1 MLKKYWIII
10 SFIVILVNLSACY
23 DAQEPADISFVSFI
37 GIDRG
42 VSDKYR
48 VTVKL
53 YNMQQQSKDSV
64 TTGGN
69 TGGNSKETENDT
81 IIIDAPSFY
90 AGVNLLNTSIPHKL
104 NFTHTGVIV
113 VSKELAESG
122 LIGEFIA
129 PLIRYRELRRTTDI
143 IVVDGSSQ
151 SFIEKMG
158 DYLGEDAASMFESLL
173 YEADNTGFFPHITL
187 NDFYNA
193 LKSTYYQP
201 IATYGAIN
209 DFSNFTQQGQK
220 WGDEFK
226 IPGKL
231 YAAQIPRKGGNSI
244 ELLGSAI
251 FNKDRMVGQ
260 LDGHETR
267 MLLLLNG
274 NYQKGIFTIQDP
286 IKPNLIIPINLRLV
300 DRPKIEIYLNGDKAN
315 ISITIRTEGDI
326 YAIQSNINYENP
338 QLIKMIENATQQ
350 QLIQG
355 LYDVIAKC
363 QSMNSDVFGFGK
375 YVLNKFATIEELESY
390 NWNDRF
396 NQADIKISVEFKIRK
411 TGGIINSYPL
421 ED

>member
-1 MLKKYWIII
+1 MLKKCC
-10 SFIVILVNLSACY
+10 IVICFVIILITLSACH

-53 YNMQQQSKDSV
+53 YSMQQSKDSV
-64 TTGGN
+64 TTGGS
-69 TGGNSKETENDT
+69 TSGNSKETENDT
-81 IIIDAPSFY
+81 ITIDAPSFY
-90 AGVNLLNTSIPHKL
+90 AGINLLNTNIPHKL
-104 NFTHTGVIV
+104 SFTHTLALII
-113 VSKELAESG
+113 SKELAESG
-122 LIGEFIA
+122 LVGEFIA
-129 PLIRYRELRRTTDI
+129 PLIRYHELRRTTDI

-151 SFIEKMG
+151 SFIEKMA
-158 DYLGEDAASMFESLL
+158 DYLGEDAASIFESLL

-231 YAAQIPRKGGNSI
+231 YAGQIPRKGGNSI

-286 IKPNLIIPINLRLV
+286 IKPNLIIAINLRLV
-300 DRPKIEIYLNGDKAN
+300 DKPKIEIYLNGDKTN
-315 ISITIRTEGDI
+315 LNITIRTEGDI
-326 YAIQSNINYENP
+326 YAIQSNINYEDP
-338 QLIKMIENATQQ
+338 QMIGMIENATQQ

-355 LYDVIAKC
+355 FYDVVAKC

-375 YVLNKFATIEELESY
+375 YALNKFATIEELESY

-396 NQADIKISVEFKIRK
+396 NQADISISVEFKIRK

>member
-1 MLKKYWIII
+1 MLKKCC
-10 SFIVILVNLSACY
+10 IVIFFVIILITLSACY
-23 DAQEPADISFVSFI
+23 DAHEPADVSFVSFI
-37 GIDRG
+37 GIDKG

-48 VTVKL
+48 VTVKF
-53 YNMQQQSKDSV
+53 YNMRQNKDSG
-64 TTGGN
+64 TQGGG
-69 TGGNSKETENDT
+69 TSDKSKETENGT
-81 IIIDAPSFY
+81 ATIDAPSFY
-90 AGVNLLNTSIPHKL
+90 AGVNLLNTNIPHKL
-104 NFTHTGVIV
+104 DFTHTVVVV

-122 LIGEFIA
+122 LVGEFIA

-151 SFIEKMG
+151 SFVEKMG

-209 DFSNFTQQGQK
+209 DFSNFIQQGQK

-231 YAAQIPRKGGNSI
+231 YAAQIPRKGGNSV

-274 NYQKGIFTIQDP
+274 KYQKGIFTIQDP
-286 IKPNLIIPINLRLV
+286 LKPNLIIPINLRLIEKP
-300 DRPKIEIYLNGDKAN
+300 RIEIYLNGDKIN
-315 ISITIRTEGDI
+315 INITVRTEGDI

-338 QLIKMIENATQQ
+338 QMIGIIENATQQ

-355 LYDVIAKC
+355 LCDIIAKC

-375 YVLNKFATIEELESY
+375 YALNKFATIEELESY

-396 NQADIKISVEFKIRK
+396 NQADISISVEFKIRK

>member
-1 MLKKYWIII
+1 MLKKCC
-10 SFIVILVNLSACY
+10 IVICFVIILITLSACH

-53 YNMQQQSKDSV
+53 YSMQQSKDSV
-64 TTGGN
+64 TTGGS
-69 TGGNSKETENDT
+69 TSGNSKETETDT
-81 IIIDAPSFY
+81 ITIDAPSFY
-90 AGVNLLNTSIPHKL
+90 AGINLLNTNIPHKL
-104 NFTHTGVIV
+104 SFTHTLALII
-113 VSKELAESG
+113 SKELAESG
-122 LIGEFIA
+122 LVGEFIA
-129 PLIRYRELRRTTDI
+129 PLIRYHELRRTTDI

-151 SFIEKMG
+151 SFIEKMA
-158 DYLGEDAASMFESLL
+158 DYLGEDAASIFESLL

-231 YAAQIPRKGGNSI
+231 YAGQIPRKGGNSI

-300 DRPKIEIYLNGDKAN
+300 DKPKIEIYLNGDKTN
-315 ISITIRTEGDI
+315 LNITIRTEGDI
-326 YAIQSNINYENP
+326 YAIQSNINYEDP
-338 QLIKMIENATQQ
+338 QMIGMIENATQQ

-355 LYDVIAKC
+355 FYDVVAKC

-375 YVLNKFATIEELESY
+375 YALNKFATIEELESY

-396 NQADIKISVEFKIRK
+396 NQADISISVEFKIRK

>member
-1 MLKKYWIII
+1 MLKKCCIVIC
-10 SFIVILVNLSACY
+10 FVVILVTLSACY
-23 DAQEPADISFVSFI
+23 DAHEPADVSFVSFI
-37 GIDRG
+37 GIDKG

-48 VTVKL
+48 VTIKL
-53 YNMQQQSKDSV
+53 YNMRQNQDSG
-64 TTGGN
+64 TPGEGTSD
-69 TGGNSKETENDT
+69 NSKKTENDT
-81 IIIDAPSFY
+81 ITIDAPSFY
-90 AGVNLLNTSIPHKL
+90 ASVNLLNTNIPHKL
-104 NFTHTGVIV
+104 NFTHTVVIV
-113 VSKELAESG
+113 VSKELAKSG
-122 LIGEFIA
+122 LVGEFIA

-143 IVVDGSSQ
+143 IIADGSSQ
-151 SFIEKMG
+151 SFIEKID
-158 DYLGEDAASMFESLL
+158 DYLGEDAASIFESLL

-209 DFSNFTQQGQK
+209 DFNSFAQKGQK

-231 YAAQIPRKGGNSI
+231 YAGQIPRKGGNSI
-244 ELLGSAI
+244 ELLGSAV

-286 IKPNLIIPINLRLV
+286 QKPNLIIPISLRLV
-300 DRPKIEIYLNGDKAN
+300 DKPRIEIYLNGDKIN
-315 ISITIRTEGDI
+315 INITIRTEGDI
-326 YAIQSNINYENP
+326 YAIQSNINYEDP
-338 QLIKMIENATQQ
+338 QMIGMIENATQQ

-375 YVLNKFATIEELESY
+375 YSLNNFATIEALESY
-390 NWNDRF
+390 NWNDHF
-396 NQADIKISVEFKIRK
+396 NQADIRISVEFKIRK
-411 TGGIINSYPL
+411 TGGIIKSYPL

>member
-1 MLKKYWIII
+1 
-10 SFIVILVNLSACY
+10 
-23 DAQEPADISFVSFI
+23 VSFI
-37 GIDRG
+37 GIDKG

-48 VTVKL
+48 ITVKL
-53 YNMQQQSKDSV
+53 YNMQQNKDSG
-64 TTGGN
+64 TQGGG
-69 TGGNSKETENDT
+69 TSDKSKETENNT
-81 IIIDAPSFY
+81 ATIDAPSFY
-90 AGVNLLNTSIPHKL
+90 AGVNLLNTNIPHKL
-104 NFTHTGVIV
+104 NFTHTVVVV

-122 LIGEFIA
+122 LVGEFIA

-209 DFSNFTQQGQK
+209 DFSNFAQQGQK
-220 WGDEFK
+220 WGNEFK
-226 IPGKL
+226 ILGKL

-286 IKPNLIIPINLRLV
+286 LKPDLIIPINLRLIEK
-300 DRPKIEIYLNGDKAN
+300 PKIEIYLNGDKIN
-315 ISITIRTEGDI
+315 IYITVKTEGDI

-338 QLIKMIENATQQ
+338 QMIGMIENATQQ

-355 LYDVIAKC
+355 FYDVIAKC
-363 QSMNSDVFGFGK
+363 QSMNSDVLGFGK
-375 YVLNKFATIEELESY
+375 YALNKFATIEELESY

-396 NQADIKISVEFKIRK
+396 NQADISISVEFKIRK

-421 ED
+421 EE